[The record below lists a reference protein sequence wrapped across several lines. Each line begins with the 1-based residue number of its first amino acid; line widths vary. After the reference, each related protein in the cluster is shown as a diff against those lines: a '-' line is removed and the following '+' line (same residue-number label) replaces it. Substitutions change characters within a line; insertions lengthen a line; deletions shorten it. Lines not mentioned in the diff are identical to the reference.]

1 MQRLPPLPPE
11 VVEEDEPDTF
21 DEYTEEEE

>member
-1 MQRLPPLPPE
+1 LPSFDPPE